1 MLWRTVQSVVISLQ
15 EDCWRVP
22 VADCNDLFPVVAMR
36 QASITDFYILD
47 GLITGICKNQRTSSK
62 ARASEGQHIHRRN
75 LIAVNLRDIS
85 QMPHLRKAAGGHGDG
100 VGFYLAG
107 EHGNNAILRSGQLK
121 GTTAGKQRS
130 QRHHAGTSRS
140 SNTTGILSLAS
151 FYRSSISARI
161 SGYTPLP
168 RRREKMCRHSRIF
181 AFMTMCVAVELGR
194 IFRASSGFSPFSSR
208 K

>member
-1 MLWRTVQSVVISLQ
+1 MSGTPHLLNY
-15 EDCWRVP
+15 
-22 VADCNDLFPVVAMR
+22 ADSFEK
-36 QASITDFYILD
+36 QTASFALVKPRLLAGDTDVL
-47 GLITGICKNQRTSSK
+47 
-62 ARASEGQHIHRRN
+62 ARKSAGQYIHRRN
-75 LIAVNLRDIS
+75 LIAVNLRDIP
-85 QMPHLRKAAGGHGDG
+85 QMLHLRETAGGHGDG

-107 EHGNNAILRSGQLK
+107 EHGSNAVLCSGQFK
-121 GTTAGKQRS
+121 GAAAGKQRA
-130 QRHHAGTSRS
+130 QRHHADTSRS
-140 SNTTGILSLAS
+140 SNTTGIFALAS
-151 FYRSSISARI
+151 FYRSSISSRI

>member
-1 MLWRTVQSVVISLQ
+1 MLWRTVQPVMISLH
-15 EDCWRVP
+15 EDCWCVP
-22 VADCNDLFPVVAMR
+22 VTDCNNRFPVVAMR
-36 QASITDFYILD
+36 QTSVTDFYILD

-62 ARASEGQHIHRRN
+62 ARTSEGQYIHRRN
-75 LIAVNLRDIS
+75 LIAVNLRDIP
-85 QMPHLRKAAGGHGDG
+85 QVLHLRKAAGGHSDG
-100 VGFYLAG
+100 VGFYFAG
-107 EHGNNAILRSGQLK
+107 EHGRDAVLRSGQFK
-121 GTTAGKQRS
+121 GAAAGKQRS

-140 SNTTGILSLAS
+140 SNTTGIFALAS
-151 FYRSSISARI
+151 FYRSSISLRI

-194 IFRASSGFSPFSSR
+194 IFRASSSFSPFSSR

>member
-1 MLWRTVQSVVISLQ
+1 MNYANGF
-15 EDCWRVP
+15 EK
-22 VADCNDLFPVVAMR
+22 
-36 QASITDFYILD
+36 QAASFALMKPGLLAGDTDVL
-47 GLITGICKNQRTSSK
+47 
-62 ARASEGQHIHRRN
+62 ARKSAGQHIHRRN
-75 LIAVNLRDIS
+75 LIAVNLRNIP
-85 QMPHLRKAAGGHGDG
+85 QMLHLREAAGGHSNG
-100 VGFYLAG
+100 VGFNFAG
-107 EHGNNAILRSGQLK
+107 EHGRDAVLCPSQLE
-121 GTTAGKQRS
+121 GAAAGEQRS
-130 QRHHAGTSRS
+130 QRHHADTPRS

-151 FYRSSISARI
+151 FYRSSISSRI

>member
-1 MLWRTVQSVVISLQ
+1 MGGTPHLLNYANGFKEQTASLALVKPGLLAGDTDVMART
-15 EDCWRVP
+15 
-22 VADCNDLFPVVAMR
+22 
-36 QASITDFYILD
+36 
-47 GLITGICKNQRTSSK
+47 
-62 ARASEGQHIHRRN
+62 SEGQHIHRWN
-75 LIAVNLRDIS
+75 LIAVNFRNIP
-85 QMPHLRKAAGGHGDG
+85 QMLHFRKSAGGHGNG
-100 VGFYLAG
+100 VGFNFAG
-107 EHGNNAILRSGQLK
+107 EHGHNAVLCSGQFK
-121 GTTAGKQRS
+121 RAAAGEQRS

-140 SNTTGILSLAS
+140 PNTTGILSLAS

>member
-1 MLWRTVQSVVISLQ
+1 MLWRTVQPVMISLH

-22 VADCNDLFPVVAMR
+22 VADCNNRFPVVAMR
-36 QASITDFYILD
+36 QTSVTDFYILD

-62 ARASEGQHIHRRN
+62 ARASEGQHLHRRN
-75 LIAVNLRDIS
+75 LIAVNFRNIP
-85 QMPHLRKAAGGHGDG
+85 QMLHFRKSAGGHGDG
-100 VGFYLAG
+100 VGLYLAG
-107 EHGNNAILRSGQLK
+107 EHGRNAILRSGQFK
-121 GTTAGKQRS
+121 GAAAGEQRA

-140 SNTTGILSLAS
+140 SNTTGIFALAS
-151 FYRSSISARI
+151 FYRSSISSRI